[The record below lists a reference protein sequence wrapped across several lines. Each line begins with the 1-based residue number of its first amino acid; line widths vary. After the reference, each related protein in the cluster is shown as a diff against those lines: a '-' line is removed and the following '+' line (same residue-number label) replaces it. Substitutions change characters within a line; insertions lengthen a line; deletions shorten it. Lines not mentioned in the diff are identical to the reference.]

1 MTLKDCKNTVNWFLY
16 ISGTSDTEEA
26 LKLCAPA
33 VETVERSLLSKN
45 FQVAA
50 IPALYCAAACLAY
63 YRYCLL
69 RHMDAESFN
78 AGEVSVRFSGKDSA
92 GNAKELLAS
101 ALSDASVYLKNGA
114 VLKSVGGLK

>member
-16 ISGTSDTEEA
+16 ISGTSDAEEA

-33 VETVERSLLSKN
+33 VETVERSLSSKN
-45 FQVAA
+45 YQVES
-50 IPALYCAAACLAY
+50 IPALYCAAASLAY

-69 RHMDAESFN
+69 RGSDAASFN
-78 AGEVSVRFSGKDSA
+78 AGEVSVRFSEKDSID
-92 GNAKELLAS
+92 NAKELLSS

-114 VLKSVGGLK
+114 VLKSVGVLK